1 MKGNCVDIGIIQ
13 AFLDGEVSPER
24 SVAVSAHISDC
35 EDCSL
40 LLVQAEEEN
49 ALVFSVLDG
58 EMNAMV
64 PTHRLWA
71 SINESLEK
79 ENVRR
84 PFLAGLFD
92 LISASFLSPTLSAA
106 AGLIV
111 LVLAGS
117 VFWGLRPA
125 ETVPAA
131 DVAQTN
137 APKAVEK
144 TDTATAVPQTAAAE
158 EGDSVV
164 AVEAPAPEQPRPVT
178 ADMPRHPAPRTRTAG
193 SGTVMTARYIPGEE
207 SYINTIA
214 DLNTAV
220 DGSKENVLPPAS
232 RIAFER
238 DMALVDDAIRRM
250 RAVVARDPNNIA
262 ARQVLY
268 GAYQDKIDL
277 LNSVGRRDELMASL
291 K

>member
-1 MKGNCVDIGIIQ
+1 MKGNCVDIGTIQ
-13 AFLDGEVSPER
+13 AFLDGEVTPEL
-24 SVAVSAHISDC
+24 SVAVSTHISDC
-35 EDCSL
+35 QDCSL

-58 EMNAMV
+58 EMNSMV
-64 PTHRLWA
+64 PTQRLWA

-79 ENVRR
+79 ENIRK
-84 PFLAGLFD
+84 PFFAGLFD
-92 LISASFLSPTLSAA
+92 KISASFLSPTLSAA

-111 LVLAGS
+111 LVLAGT
-117 VFWGLRPA
+117 VFWGLHTD
-125 ETVPAA
+125 ETETLPDIAKK
-131 DVAQTN
+131 TT
-137 APKAVEK
+137 PKAVEK
-144 TDTATAVPQTAAAE
+144 EAAINAIPQTVVESEHGPKVIEKDTEAE
-158 EGDSVV
+158 
-164 AVEAPAPEQPRPVT
+164 QLRPVT
-178 ADMPRHPAPRTRTAG
+178 ADVPRRQVPRTRPDA
-193 SGTVMTARYIPGEE
+193 STVITARYIPGEE

-214 DLNTAV
+214 DLNSAV
-220 DGSKENVLPPAS
+220 EGSKDVVLPPAS

-250 RAVVARDPNNIA
+250 RAVVAKDPNNRA
-262 ARQVLY
+262 AQQVLY